1 MFENENIYPTFSLG
15 SLSDFVHV
23 NFGQTQFTFNLKAK
37 VEVSLHIIS
46 NDPLEIL
53 RIDLLGD

>member
-1 MFENENIYPTFSLG
+1 MFENESVYPTFSLG

-37 VEVSLHIIS
+37 VEVSYLIIS
-46 NDPLEIL
+46 NQL
-53 RIDLLGD
+53 